1 MTHPVD
7 RLYEELT
14 YLGYYL
20 HWSPDALLD
29 LDHRERLRY
38 VHEVARLNTRINDG
52 GG

>member
-1 MTHPVD
+1 MTYPVD

-20 HWSPDALLD
+20 HWPPNALLG

-38 VHEVARLNTRINDG
+38 VHEVARLNLRIEDG
-52 GG
+52 DG